1 MVLSYKDKGD
11 WILETKYN
19 IGAKKKKVEETEQKS
34 RGFNIPFFCVIWLNS
49 NVAFGDT
56 IYTRLQ
62 RRTMTSLQRY
72 HSANLPELM
81 KIISKNGIG
90 MDDYLDRFFN
100 SFETTTNYPPYNL
113 IHVNNVESVLEIA
126 LAGFAKK
133 DLKVYTEYGKLIVEG
148 SKETKDTGS
157 EYVHQGLAQR
167 SFTRE
172 WALSDDVEVR
182 EVQFK
187 DGLLTVKLGKVVP
200 DHHARKDYLK

>member
-1 MVLSYKDKGD
+1 
-11 WILETKYN
+11 
-19 IGAKKKKVEETEQKS
+19 
-34 RGFNIPFFCVIWLNS
+34 
-49 NVAFGDT
+49 
-56 IYTRLQ
+56 
-62 RRTMTSLQRY
+62 MTALQRY

-81 KIISKNGIG
+81 KIINRNGIG

-100 SFETTTNYPPYNL
+100 DDYSSNYPPYNL

-126 LAGFAKK
+126 LAGFGKK
-133 DLKVYTEYGKLIVEG
+133 ELKVYTEYGKLVVEG
-148 SKETKDTGS
+148 QKETNKEASS

-200 DHHARKDYLK
+200 EHHARKNYL

>member
-1 MVLSYKDKGD
+1 
-11 WILETKYN
+11 
-19 IGAKKKKVEETEQKS
+19 
-34 RGFNIPFFCVIWLNS
+34 
-49 NVAFGDT
+49 
-56 IYTRLQ
+56 
-62 RRTMTSLQRY
+62 MTALQRY

-100 SFETTTNYPPYNL
+100 NSYETTTNYPPYNL

-126 LAGFAKK
+126 LAGFSKK
-133 DLKVYTEYGKLIVEG
+133 ELKVYTEYGKLIIEG
-148 SKETKDTGS
+148 RKETKETES

-172 WALSDDVEVR
+172 WTLSDDVEVGD
-182 EVQFK
+182 VSFK

-200 DHHARKDYLK
+200 DHHARKDYL